1 MDRELLIEIGLE
13 ELPAAWLPGLTRQF
27 GEHVEARL
35 KDARIA
41 PGAPVESYATPRRLT
56 ARLAKIAERQEDLEE
71 LVSGPPVSAAFG
83 PDGQPTP
90 AAVGFARKLGVT
102 VEELGRTKSAKG
114 EYLSFLK
121 RQRGKSAIDALP
133 AVLGAVLRD
142 LAFPKQM
149 KWDATLDDGRGEF
162 VFGRPIRWLLF
173 LYGGR
178 VVPFTIGRAANAAGP
193 LVQDVESGAL
203 TYGHRFLATS
213 GRAGRS
219 IKVRSFDEYEARLK
233 EHFVVLE
240 HSERRDRIARD
251 LEGHA
256 RRLSGRVALKEH
268 QRLLDEVAD
277 LVEYPGVVAGFYDAA
292 FLALPE
298 EVLSTTLVHHQ
309 HYFPV
314 VSDRGELKEAF
325 LAVVNTQPKDER
337 LIAKN
342 AERVVAARL
351 RDARFFWESDRKSPL
366 ASRHE
371 RLHTV
376 AFHKKLGSYRDK
388 TERIEQLAGWIAG
401 EVLGKPEAAGAAA
414 TAARLAKADLTT
426 DMVFEFP
433 ELQGR
438 MGGIYAREEG
448 QPEPVWKA
456 IYYHYLPI
464 GVEADAPPSKEQLGT
479 AAVTWAAIS
488 LADKVDTVLGLLARG
503 RESHG
508 FTRSV
513 WYSAQRSGGD
523 PDSDGCSRTDR
534 RRSRDRS
541 QRGCSR
547 RHTSHSPVERRMRAL
562 AGLALGFWVE
572 RIRFALEQRGFPVE
586 IVRAVTSGSRRR
598 SAAGAAPRRGA
609 AADAHLGGFPGA
621 RRAVQAGQEH
631 RQRARR
637 GAGTRPRGAGRAC
650 GARAAR
656 RARREAAGHRCRGVR
671 GGLHAR
677 LHRDRRAAPGRRSF
691 FHRSIRHGRRR
702 PREDRASDAHGSP
715 AGSDPDSR
723 RHLRNRSSHGVGS
736 RNGKEAT
743 GSEVSS
749 EEVVGEGRVSR
760 EGEGGCAEGQGEEP
774 DCSEE
779 ERRRARRCEGRQ
791 VRLPLRQQ
799 DRRQRDD
806 EAAARRQGR
815 EPRRDVPHRAAGAAG
830 VHDYHRSL
838 HLLLRQQAELPA
850 DAAPGD
856 GARHRVARAA
866 DRQEV
871 R

>member
-1 MDRELLIEIGLE
+1 MDRELLIEIGVE
-13 ELPAAWLPGLTRQF
+13 ELPAAWLPALTRQF
-27 GEHVEARL
+27 GERVEARL

-71 LVSGPPVSAAFG
+71 LVSGPPVSAAFA

-401 EVLGKPEAAGAAA
+401 EVLGKPEVAGAAA

-464 GVEADAPPSKEQLGT
+464 GVEADAPPSKEQLGA

-488 LADKVDTVLGLLARG
+488 LADKVDTVLGLYAAGERATG
-503 RESHG
+503 
-508 FTRSV
+508 
-513 WYSAQRSGGD
+513 
-523 PDSDGCSRTDR
+523 
-534 RRSRDRS
+534 SRDPF
-541 QRGCSR
+541 GIR
-547 RHTSHSPVERRMRAL
+547 RNAQGAIRILMDAPELTGVAREIDLNAVLSKAYEPFAGRAAD
-562 AGLALGFWVE
+562 AGADRLALGFWVE

-586 IVRAVTSGSRRR
+586 IVRAVTSVSHV
-598 SAAGAAPRRGA
+598 AP
-609 AADAHLGGFPGA
+609 L
-621 RRAVQAGQEH
+621 
-631 RQRARR
+631 RARR
-637 GAGTRPRGAGRAC
+637 LAEALQRIRTSEDFQALAVLFKRVKNITKELAEVPALD
-650 GARAAR
+650 
-656 RARREAAGHRCRGVR
+656 REALVEPAERALLDALDAKRPGIDVAASGADYTRAFTEIAALRPAVDRFFTEVFVMADDVR
-671 GGLHAR
+671 VRTAR
-677 LHRDRRAAPGRRSF
+677 LTLMA
-691 FHRSIRHGRRR
+691 
-702 PREDRASDAHGSP
+702 
-715 AGSDPDSR
+715 
-723 RHLRNRSSHGVGS
+723 HLRDLILTL
-736 RNGKEAT
+736 ADI
-743 GSEVSS
+743 SEI
-749 EEVVGEGRVSR
+749 
-760 EGEGGCAEGQGEEP
+760 
-774 DCSEE
+774 
-779 ERRRARRCEGRQ
+779 
-791 VRLPLRQQ
+791 
-799 DRRQRDD
+799 
-806 EAAARRQGR
+806 
-815 EPRRDVPHRAAGAAG
+815 VPHT
-830 VHDYHRSL
+830 
-838 HLLLRQQAELPA
+838 E
-850 DAAPGD
+850 
-856 GARHRVARAA
+856 
-866 DRQEV
+866 
-871 R
+871 